1 MKPRFVFS
9 LILAIIMSTVV
20 PARSGGTSE
29 LDLSMPQATLE
40 WLAFVRAGHTDAEIT
55 EHFMQHVAPTPG
67 CRVIIRHW
75 ARFRKDWNAET
86 FLDFILQAL
95 DRRPAPGPEKT
106 ADGTLT
112 SFGRRKA
119 LWTDALRHPER
130 LERLIQQLRNR
141 PQMAAARARAA
152 ASLPPDTPLDNCF
165 YLVTFGA
172 STAFSVGS
180 ENGLDLL
187 QLPLNSDG
195 RIDLDEVQRI
205 LAHELHHTGFFYWL
219 NRNLPDLK
227 IAPVMLAGILA
238 AEGMASHF
246 IDRVPDHLAEYRRR
260 QNTIYAQVASDWRNH
275 TANLPGLYER
285 SQTDLRDLLK
295 GDLKPADV
303 QKWWMAGAKGPA
315 YILGAHMIA
324 FIEKELG
331 REAVF
336 GVVRNFGTLLTTY
349 NRAARRAELRGE
361 HPFVFSADLAERL
374 ADYTADNS

>member
-1 MKPRFVFS
+1 MKQRFALS
-9 LILAIIMSTVV
+9 LISAIIMCTFA

-29 LDLSMPQATLE
+29 LDLSMPMATLE
-40 WLAFVRAGHTDAEIT
+40 WLAFVRAGHTDADIR
-55 EHFMQHVAPTPG
+55 EHFMRHVAPTPG
-67 CRVIIRHW
+67 CRVIIHHW

-95 DRRPAPGPEKT
+95 DRIPAPGPEKA

-130 LERLIQQLRNR
+130 LERLIQQLQNR

-152 ASLPPDTPLDNCF
+152 AALPPDTPLDNRF

-187 QLPLNSDG
+187 QLPLNADG
-195 RIDLDEVQRI
+195 RIDLGEVQRI

-246 IDRVPDHLAEYRRR
+246 IDRVPDHLAEFR
-260 QNTIYAQVASDWRNH
+260 QRKNSIYEQVAADWQRH
-275 TANLPGLYER
+275 TANLPALYER
-285 SQTDLRDLLK
+285 SEKDMRDMLK
-295 GDLKPADV
+295 GSLKPVDA

-324 FIEKELG
+324 CIEKELG
-331 REAVF
+331 RRAVF
-336 GVVRNFGTLLTTY
+336 VVVRDFRALLTTY
-349 NRAARRAELRGE
+349 NRAAHRAKLRGE
-361 HPFVFSADLAERL
+361 HPFVFSADLAASL
-374 ADYTADNS
+374 ANHTGTGS